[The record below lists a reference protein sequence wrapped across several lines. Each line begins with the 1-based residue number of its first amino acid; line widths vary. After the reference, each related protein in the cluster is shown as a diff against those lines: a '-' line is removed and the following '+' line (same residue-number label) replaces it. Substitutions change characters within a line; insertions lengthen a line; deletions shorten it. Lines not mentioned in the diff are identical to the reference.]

1 MLSPIIILVEPQ
13 LGENI
18 GSACRA
24 MLNFNVNTLR
34 LVNPR
39 DGWPNPAA
47 NALSA
52 GALEDKNFNVSL
64 YNSLNEATE
73 DISYLLA
80 TSARHRDMNKPV
92 YDTTKA
98 IFHIVE
104 SENSGLKTGIMFGGE
119 KSGLNNKDLV
129 KADAIININ
138 SNKDFSSINL
148 SMSVLTVCYQW
159 FIEKNK
165 TDITEENNTYKD
177 KEMATK
183 SELTYFIERLVRLLE
198 ETNFFNPEERK
209 KIMINHIEA
218 IFRRNN
224 LTLQELNI
232 LHGIITTITR
242 V

>member
-52 GALEDKNFNVSL
+52 GALEDKKFNVSL

-138 SNKDFSSINL
+138 SNKNFSSINL

-165 TDITEENNTYKD
+165 TDIMEENNTYKD

-183 SELTYFIERLVRLLE
+183 SELTYFIERLVSLLE
-198 ETNFFNPEERK
+198 DTNFFNPEERK
-209 KIMINHIEA
+209 KAMITHIEA

-224 LTLQELNI
+224 LTLQELNM
-232 LHGIITTITR
+232 LHGIITSITR

>member
-119 KSGLNNKDLV
+119 KSGLNNNCGAEKESWEELILEENAVQGVVHQIDLV
-129 KADAIININ
+129 N
-138 SNKDFSSINL
+138 
-148 SMSVLTVCYQW
+148 
-159 FIEKNK
+159 
-165 TDITEENNTYKD
+165 
-177 KEMATK
+177 
-183 SELTYFIERLVRLLE
+183 ELGIVDQGRNRLE
-198 ETNFFNPEERK
+198 
-209 KIMINHIEA
+209 I
-218 IFRRNN
+218 
-224 LTLQELNI
+224 
-232 LHGIITTITR
+232 
-242 V
+242 

>member
-64 YNSLNEATE
+64 YNSLNEANE

-138 SNKDFSSINL
+138 SNKNFSSINL

-165 TDITEENNTYKD
+165 IDTMAETNTYKD

-183 SELTYFIERLVRLLE
+183 SELTYFIERLVKLLE

-209 KIMINHIEA
+209 NIMINHIEA

-232 LHGIITTITR
+232 LHGIITTITK

>member
-52 GALEDKNFNVSL
+52 GALEDKKFSVSL
-64 YNSLNEATE
+64 YSSLNEATK

-80 TSARHRDMNKPV
+80 TTARHRDMNKPV

-98 IFHIVE
+98 IFNIVK
-104 SENSGLKTGIMFGGE
+104 SQNRGLKTGIMFGGE
-119 KSGLNNKDLV
+119 KSGLSNKDLV
-129 KADAIININ
+129 KADAVININ
-138 SNKDFSSINL
+138 SNKNFSSINL
-148 SMSVLTVCYQW
+148 SMSVLTICYQW

-165 TDITEENNTYKD
+165 SDIIPENIAYKD

-183 SELTYFIERLVRLLE
+183 SELTYFIERLITLLE

-209 KIMINHIEA
+209 NIMINHIEA

>member
-24 MLNFNVNTLR
+24 MLNFNVNNLR

-39 DGWPNPAA
+39 DSWPNPAA

-52 GALEDKNFNVSL
+52 GALEDKNFNVNL
-64 YNSLNEATE
+64 YNSLNEATK

-92 YDTTKA
+92 YDTSKA
-98 IFHIVE
+98 IFNIVQI
-104 SENSGLKTGIMFGGE
+104 ENSGLKTGIIFGGE
-119 KSGLNNKDLV
+119 KSGLSNKDLV

-138 SNKDFSSINL
+138 TNKNFSSINL

-159 FIEKNK
+159 FMERNK
-165 TDITEENNTYKD
+165 VNMASTEPAFKD

-183 SELTYFIERLVRLLE
+183 SELTYFIQRLLDLLE

-209 KIMINHIEA
+209 KAMINHIEA

-224 LTLQELNI
+224 LTLQELNM
-232 LHGIITTITR
+232 LHGIITSITR